1 MTWLAVTGPSAGDDV
16 QNRLLIVGVI
26 AAALVIIAIL
36 ALIRSRRLQERYAI
50 GWLVG
55 ALGVGILGAWKGGLA
70 AFSDLIGVS
79 YPPSA
84 LFLVIFIFLALV
96 LLDTVIVLSRSV
108 QRTRAL
114 AQRVAILEERLARLE
129 SADNPSDVP

>member
-1 MTWLAVTGPSAGDDV
+1 MTWIAVTGPSAADNV

-26 AAALVIIAIL
+26 AASLVIIAIL

-50 GWLVG
+50 GCLVG

-84 LFLVIFIFLALV
+84 IFLVIFIFLALV

-129 SADNPSDVP
+129 SADNPGNVP